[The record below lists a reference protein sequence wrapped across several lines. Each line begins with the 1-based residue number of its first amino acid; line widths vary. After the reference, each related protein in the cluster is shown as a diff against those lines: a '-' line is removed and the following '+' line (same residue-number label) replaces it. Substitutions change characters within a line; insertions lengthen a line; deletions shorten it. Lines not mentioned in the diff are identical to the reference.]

1 MDFTDYVQPLI
12 EADTMG
18 NIDFQ
23 MVRGGTLILTE
34 KNTYIIKE
42 NVLGELESFEKIDNE
57 EVNSLRVTHEEDLVE
72 LLHSKAGREAY
83 KRYNEQKYNDQDDQ
97 GVSQEELIQKAVSD
111 TDVDPHLFARV
122 INRKHP
128 ATMFRVH
135 LDKRAPTIY
144 LDVSPETF
152 VQKFLSSEI
161 YRENY
166 VSEDSDGL

>member
-12 EADTMG
+12 EADTKG
-18 NIDFQ
+18 NMDFQ
-23 MVRGGTLILTE
+23 MVRGGSLILTE

-83 KRYNEQKYNDQDDQ
+83 ERYNEQKDNDQDDQ

-128 ATMFRVH
+128 ATMFRIH

-166 VSEDSDGL
+166 VSEDNDGL

>member
-1 MDFTDYVQPLI
+1 MDFTDYVQLLI
-12 EADTMG
+12 KADTKG
-18 NIDFQ
+18 NMDFQ
-23 MVRGGTLILTE
+23 MVRGGSLILTE

-83 KRYNEQKYNDQDDQ
+83 ERYNEQKDNDQDDQ
-97 GVSQEELIQKAVSD
+97 GVSPEELIQKAVSD

-128 ATMFRVH
+128 ATMFRIH
-135 LDKRAPTIY
+135 LDKRAPIIY
-144 LDVSPETF
+144 LVT
-152 VQKFLSSEI
+152 
-161 YRENY
+161 
-166 VSEDSDGL
+166 

>member
-12 EADTMG
+12 EADAEG
-18 NIDFQ
+18 NMDFQ

-42 NVLGELESFEKIDNE
+42 NVLGELESFEKIDND
-57 EVNSLRVTHEEDLVE
+57 EVNSLKVTHEEDLTD
-72 LLHSKAGREAY
+72 LLQSKAGREVY
-83 KRYNEQKYNDQDDQ
+83 ERYNEEEGGDNEDI
-97 GVSQEELIQKAVSD
+97 SEEELIQKAVSE
-111 TDVDPHLFARV
+111 TDVDSHLFARV
-122 INRKHP
+122 TNRKHP

-166 VSEDSDGL
+166 VSKDSDGL